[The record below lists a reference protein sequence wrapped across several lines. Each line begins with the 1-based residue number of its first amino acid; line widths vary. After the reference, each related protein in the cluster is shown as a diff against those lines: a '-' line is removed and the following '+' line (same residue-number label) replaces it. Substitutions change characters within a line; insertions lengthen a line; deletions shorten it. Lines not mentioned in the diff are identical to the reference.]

1 MFDIFQLDPPNGGG
15 IGLLLLV
22 VVLIDLCLLGSICV
36 GANPEHVVQHPKERN
51 LRDDNE
57 TK

>member
-1 MFDIFQLDPPNGGG
+1 MFDIFQLDLPSGGG

-22 VVLIDLCLLGSICV
+22 VVLIDLCLLGSRCAV
-36 GANPEHVVQHPKERN
+36 ANPEPVVQHPKERN